1 VPEIVQEVN
10 PVPAVTG
17 TVDPND
23 KRLQINNF
31 VLEIPGL
38 DCKVV
43 QTVGE
48 IVVRIKPGGVPEVS
62 RILLT
67 LPWNADLTEWKK
79 WSDQMGAAGSG
90 PDDNEKT
97 GMLQMLYRGV
107 PTLTM
112 DLSGLG
118 VSRISFEK
126 LVEKSGLVN
135 EVELYCESIKIRAV
149 EPPPPPP
156 PPGPPPPAPPLPLQL
171 VGHQHEKFVGKGPA
185 TPALLAASGDKGVR
199 DVMGIP
205 RIKDSVRLSFSSSAT
220 KLEIEEQ
227 AEYQTKVDP
236 AMVEEFYAAKMK
248 EEGWQAVWR
257 KEAGSDASWVLDLR
271 WDQSKSVGKVVLSR
285 SKDGLTRIE
294 VKRTTPVR

>member
-31 VLEIPGL
+31 VLEIPVSIARS
-38 DCKVV
+38 CKRWARSSF
-43 QTVGE
+43 GF
-48 IVVRIKPGGVPEVS
+48 KPGGVPEVS

-118 VSRISFEK
+118 VSRISFDKRVEK
-126 LVEKSGLVN
+126 LAPVN

-156 PPGPPPPAPPLPLQL
+156 PP
-171 VGHQHEKFVGKGPA
+171 
-185 TPALLAASGDKGVR
+185 ALLRRPRRCRCSWWATSMRSSSGRGRPLRPSWPRAATRALR

-205 RIKDSVRLSFSSSAT
+205 RFKDSVRLSFSSSAT
-220 KLEIEEQ
+220 KLETEEQ

-236 AMVEEFYAAKMK
+236 ARVEEFYATKMK

-271 WDQSKSVGKVVLSR
+271 WDQNKSLGKVVLSR